1 MLKVV
6 TYPDPVLS
14 KKAEPVDEVTDDIRD
29 LMDRM
34 LTLMYEAPGV
44 GLAAPQVGVSKR
56 IIVLDAS
63 RDKDARSPIKLV
75 NPEIVCR
82 EGEVPSEEGCLSLP
96 DFTAEIKRNETV
108 TVRGL
113 DENGNEVSFDADG
126 ILAIIFQH
134 EIDHLD
140 GVLLVDRVSRL
151 KRDIYRRKRKKEL
164 KGEERDSAEGGR
176 G

>member
-1 MLKVV
+1 MLKIV

-14 KKAEPVDEVTDDIRD
+14 VDAEPVDEVTDEIRD

-34 LTLMYEAPGV
+34 LTMMYEAPGV

-63 RDKDARSPIKLV
+63 RSEDGRNPIKLV
-75 NPEIVCR
+75 NPQIVCG
-82 EGEVPSEEGCLSLP
+82 EGEIHSEEGCLSLP

-108 TVRGL
+108 SVKGL
-113 DENGNEVSFDADG
+113 NENGEEVSFDADG
-126 ILAIIFQH
+126 ILAVIFQH
-134 EIDHLD
+134 EIDHLN
-140 GVLLVDRVSRL
+140 GVLLIDRVSRL
-151 KRDIYRRKRKKEL
+151 KRDIYRRKRRKEL
-164 KGEERDSAEGGR
+164 KESQRESLEGGR

>member
-1 MLKVV
+1 MLKIV

-14 KKAEPVDEVTDDIRD
+14 SKAEPVEEVTEEIRD

-34 LTLMYEAPGV
+34 LAVMYDAPGV

-63 RDKDARSPIKLV
+63 RSENGRNPIRLV
-75 NPEIVCR
+75 NPEIVCG
-82 EGEVPSEEGCLSLP
+82 EGAVSSEEGCLSLP
-96 DFTAEIKRNETV
+96 DFTGEIKRNETV
-108 TVRGL
+108 TVKGL
-113 DENGNEVSFDADG
+113 DENGKEVTFYADG
-126 ILAIIFQH
+126 VLAIIFQH

-164 KGEERDSAEGGR
+164 KESQRDAAEG
-176 G
+176 

>member
-1 MLKVV
+1 MKIV

-14 KKAEPVDEVTDDIRD
+14 REAEPVEEVTDEIRD

-44 GLAAPQVGVSKR
+44 GLAAPQVGVGKR

-63 RDKDARSPIKLV
+63 RGEDGRNPIKLA
-75 NPEIVCR
+75 NPRIVSC

-96 DFTAEIKRNETV
+96 DFTADIKRNERV
-108 TVRGL
+108 TVKGL
-113 DENGNEVSFDADG
+113 DENGDEVSFDADG

-164 KGEERDSAEGGR
+164 KESQRDAVEG
-176 G
+176 

>member
-1 MLKVV
+1 MLEIV

-14 KKAEPVDEVTDDIRD
+14 TEAEQVGEVTDEIRD

-44 GLAAPQVGVSKR
+44 GLAAPQVGISKR

-63 RDKDARSPIKLV
+63 RSENARNPIKLV
-75 NPEIVCR
+75 NPEIVHR

-96 DFTAEIKRNETV
+96 DFTADIKRNETV
-108 TVRGL
+108 TVTGL
-113 DENGNEVSFDADG
+113 NENGDEVTYDADG

-140 GVLLVDRVSRL
+140 GVLLIDRVSRL

-164 KGEERDSAEGGR
+164 KGASKDAAEGGR